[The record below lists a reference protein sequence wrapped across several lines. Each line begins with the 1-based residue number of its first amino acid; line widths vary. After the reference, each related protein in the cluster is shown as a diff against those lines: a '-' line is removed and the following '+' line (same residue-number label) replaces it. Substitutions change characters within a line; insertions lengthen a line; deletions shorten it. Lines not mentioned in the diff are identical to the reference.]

1 MYTGHL
7 LILWSD
13 SSYFITIRQPL
24 RVVSD
29 FRSKVGQKGP
39 LFEEFFEYAVAYR
52 TSWLERGFD
61 TPLLN
66 KIVFEKIK
74 RSFGGRLEVCMHFL
88 Y

>member
-1 MYTGHL
+1 MHKRGVHSFFVTLYLGH
-7 LILWSD
+7 SHN
-13 SSYFITIRQPL
+13 
-24 RVVSD
+24 V